1 MQILFDA
8 GPRKGD
14 CRAFQLQH
22 FRTEPTPDAPYGRL
36 VFREGKGGKDRQ
48 VPATQAVAAKLNEL
62 AILEGLARTD
72 FLWYGRPANAVGY
85 RITRSGPIGEGTF
98 DRWWRRCLDAAKVRY
113 RNPHTTRHTFA
124 TRYLR
129 GLGGKP
135 GRLETL
141 QLVLGHESIRT
152 TDDLYGHLDMSDV
165 ALDMGLV

>member
-1 MQILFDA
+1 
-8 GPRKGD
+8 
-14 CRAFQLQH
+14 
-22 FRTEPTPDAPYGRL
+22 
-36 VFREGKGGKDRQ
+36 

-62 AILEGLARTD
+62 AILDGLSRAD

-98 DRWWRRCLDAAKVRY
+98 DRWWRRCLDEAGVRY

-152 TDDLYGHLDMSDV
+152 TDDLTSTATWTCPTWRWTWGWCERMNPTAPNPLPKPQKAPSGFEPLYE
-165 ALDMGLV
+165 ALQASA